1 MSAISSVTPRE
12 PDFEVEII
20 NEDEPR
26 DCIVGGLTE
35 LAVVVNG
42 TVDISADGGRYSLR
56 FGQLFVRNANQDYR
70 IEKGEK
76 LAMYRVRFNADWVME
91 TFPAVLK
98 MEGYRLLFMLMPHY
112 ALRFYHNTNF
122 KLSPSAVE
130 YVRSLLN
137 GMVDESSQQPE
148 AYDVVV
154 RCLLMNMLVFLCR
167 EFVHA
172 NISGEKNLHEISAA
186 IAYIEKNFMNPI
198 TLEQLSGIAYLSPR
212 HFDRIFKKIYH
223 VSPFEYILKLRLSY
237 ACDLLKEKISIS
249 SVAEKSG
256 FSDSNYFARCF
267 KKEYG
272 CTPREMRSKLAKEE
286 LDEAG
291 LD

>member
-1 MSAISSVTPRE
+1 MSAIGSVTPRE

-20 NEDEPR
+20 HEDEPR

-42 TVDISADGGRYSLR
+42 TVDISADGGHYSLR

-112 ALRFYHNTNF
+112 GLRFYHNTNF

-172 NISGEKNLHEISAA
+172 NIPGEKNLHEISAA

-237 ACDLLKEKISIS
+237 ACDLLKDNISIS